1 MAQKGKSKTS
11 VLVITLLLLLLGG
24 GFYAYHH
31 TSQINDGIS
40 PNNEGTTKSS
50 TENDSIVKLT
60 PEFVEAM
67 NKYDEVYDFSN
78 GLAKVKRNDKSGF
91 INTKGEEVIPCVY
104 DYIESFADGLAL
116 IAQDNKWGYINIKG
130 EEVIPCIYD
139 LAHSFTGGLD
149 LIMTGVGF
157 YGPYGWLISG
167 GYFIGK
173 YVLEDN
179 NLDFW
184 KK

>member
-40 PNNEGTTKSS
+40 LNKEGTTKSS

-91 INTKGEEVIPCVY
+91 INTKGE
-104 DYIESFADGLAL
+104 D
-116 IAQDNKWGYINIKG
+116 
-130 EEVIPCIYD
+130 VIPCIYD